1 MPGPG
6 GGGHGGGGGRGGAGG
21 GFGGGHHGGG
31 FGGGYHHGG
40 PHMGHHRHYMRRRG
54 GCFGGLF
61 SSFFAIILV
70 IILIIGGAF
79 SFVGSSFSAITQG
92 GVVSYNEE
100 TFEDYTD
107 AQYAAEFGSS
117 SAYEDNLL
125 ITFLVDED
133 YYSYYYI
140 AWVGDHIATD
150 INYMLGSNNTEL
162 GRAMSSCIN
171 ESNYKYSLDSNLA
184 QVINTMSNHITA
196 LELESSFT
204 CSEEHE
210 QVTSHLT
217 NHSSMSLT
225 EATVND
231 ALTGFTEATGIPVVI
246 VVEDMEDVFGKSIP
260 ISAIITALLTVAVVI
275 LVIVLVVNAFRRRR
289 NQDGDDAYNGNGRR
303 YSDYDDRY

>member
-40 PHMGHHRHYMRRRG
+40 PHMGHHRHYMGRRG

-70 IILIIGGAF
+70 VILIIGGAF
-79 SFVGSSFSAITQG
+79 SFVGSSFSAIAKG
-92 GVVSYNEE
+92 GVVTYNEE

-107 AQYAAEFGSS
+107 AQYAAEFGNS

-150 INYMLGSNNTEL
+150 INYMLGNNGTEL
-162 GRAMSSCIN
+162 GRAMNSCIN
-171 ESNYKYSLDSNLA
+171 QSNYKYSLDSNLA
-184 QVINTMSNHITA
+184 QVISTMTNHITA
-196 LELESSFT
+196 LEQESSFT
-204 CSEEHE
+204 CTEDHR

-217 NHSSMSLT
+217 NHSSMTLT

-231 ALTGFTEATGIPVVI
+231 ALTSFTEATGIPIVV
-246 VVEDMEDVFGKSIP
+246 VVEDMEDVFGKTVP
-260 ISAIITALLTVAVVI
+260 TSAIITVLLTAAVVI
-275 LVIVLVVNAFRRRR
+275 VVIVLVVKGFRRRR
-289 NQDGDDAYNGNGRR
+289 NQDTEGGYNGNGHQHRG
-303 YSDYDDRY
+303 YDDRY